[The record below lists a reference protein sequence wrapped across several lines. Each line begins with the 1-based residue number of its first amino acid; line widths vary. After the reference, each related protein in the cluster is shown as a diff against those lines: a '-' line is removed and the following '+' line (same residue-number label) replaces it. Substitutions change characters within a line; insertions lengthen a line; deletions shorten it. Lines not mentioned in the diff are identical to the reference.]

1 MAIRLIVRTLKQI
14 HFLTEYRYVR
24 GWLGNPYTRSKYPTQ
39 LAKMSLDEILD
50 LKAEVFSFGNNEKLR
65 LFSNV
70 SMYSHCV

>member
-50 LKAEVFSFGNNEKLR
+50 LTAAVFYFNSGTYAELSPG
-65 LFSNV
+65 SG
-70 SMYSHCV
+70 